1 MKHEKFQETSG
12 EMLGSEQ
19 QDLWIQKNTNGS
31 CGFRTTQARLVGSEH
46 KWQLWV
52 QNNTSGSCGFRTTQ
66 VAAVGSEQH
75 KWQLWVQSNTRKT
88 CGFTV
93 TPGRVL
99 G

>member
-19 QDLWIQKNTNGS
+19 QDLRIQKNTNGS

-52 QNNTSGSCGFRTTQ
+52 QNNTSGSCGFRATQ
-66 VAAVGSEQH
+66 VAVMGSEQH
-75 KWQLWVQSNTRKT
+75 QADLWVHSHTWKSTGLKKT
-88 CGFTV
+88 
-93 TPGRVL
+93 
-99 G
+99 